1 MNANGFSSPLVTMP
15 GQKYSAV
22 FEVAAESFGYIKVEQ
37 AREVDVSPKTLHMMT
52 KRGTLEHVSTG
63 LYRVVALPPSA
74 HSEYMEASLWPRGAQ
89 GVVSH
94 DSALVLHELSDV
106 NPAKIH
112 ITLPTGYRIT
122 RPVPPVYAI
131 HGADL
136 GDHDI
141 EQVNGIPVTTP
152 ARTIMDCCRAHLG
165 PALIRQA
172 IDDGLRKGLL
182 DASGAERLRMECL
195 GSPGSEHG

>member
-1 MNANGFSSPLVTMP
+1 MP
-15 GQKYSAV
+15 GEKYSAV
-22 FEVAAESFGYIKVEQ
+22 FEVAADHFGYIRVEQ
-37 AREVDVSPKTLHMMT
+37 ARQVDVSPKTLHMMA
-52 KRGTLEHVSTG
+52 KRGTLERVSTG
-63 LYRVVALPPSA
+63 LYRVVALAPSA

-112 ITLPTGYRIT
+112 ITLPRGYRVN

-131 HGADL
+131 HSADL
-136 GDHDI
+136 SDHEV

-152 ARTIMDCCRAHLG
+152 TRTIVDCCRDHLG

-172 IDDGLRKGLL
+172 IDDAVRKGLL
-182 DASGAERLRMECL
+182 GASQAERLRMECF
-195 GSPGSEHG
+195 GSPEGEHG

>member
-1 MNANGFSSPLVTMP
+1 MP
-15 GQKYSAV
+15 GEKYAAV
-22 FEVAAESFGYIKVEQ
+22 FEVAADNFGYIKVEQ
-37 AREVDVSPKTLHMMT
+37 ARELDVSPKTLHMMA

-112 ITLPTGYRIT
+112 ITVPSGHRIN
-122 RPVPPVYAI
+122 RPVPSVYVI
-131 HGADL
+131 HYADL
-136 GDHDI
+136 DSEDT

-152 ARTIMDCCRAHLG
+152 VRSIVDCCRAHLG

-172 IDDGLRKGLL
+172 INDGVRKGLL
-182 DASGAERLRMECL
+182 NVHQARRLRTECL
-195 GSPGSEHG
+195 NIG